1 MLKNL
6 KRFPQEHLGKKKHL
20 SDLQIWH
27 TFELRKR
34 KNKQSLPSKR
44 TNRHYIYTTKK

>member
-6 KRFPQEHLGKKKHL
+6 KRCAQEHLGKKKHL

-34 KNKQSLPSKR
+34 KNKQFSPAK
-44 TNRHYIYTTKK
+44 HIK